1 MSSKAE
7 PDQSSLDQSNVY
19 TTTIARLFLSSEKL
33 ADEWEAASLSVVLDG
48 QDYDASGFKYRANGK
63 AVPFAPRE
71 RELYLKL
78 IEYRDYQ
85 AQQSGDPS
93 WKACLLQVDRATNAF
108 EITVEYDDATRWKIT
123 PANLKAMREALRP

>member
-1 MSSKAE
+1 MSAKAE
-7 PDQSSLDQSNVY
+7 PDLSSLDQANVY
-19 TTTIARLFLSSEKL
+19 MAAIARLLLSSEKL
-33 ADEWEAASLSVVLDG
+33 ADEWEAASLSVILDG

-85 AQQSGDPS
+85 ARQSGDPT
-93 WKACLLQVDRATNAF
+93 WKACLLQVDKATNAF
-108 EITVEYDDATRWKIT
+108 EIKVEYDDAARWKIT
-123 PANLKAMREALRP
+123 PANLKAMRKDLRP